1 MYLFWG
7 SILLVFLVRENH
19 YRKILLVFLRCH
31 TKNRGKLNENI
42 VYPLE
47 ATGYREIFD
56 NAWMADS
63 EFIKC
68 EKFHRYEMM
77 MKSFAEMVR
86 GEKKNPWD
94 YDYEFNL
101 FKTVRKACGM

>member
-1 MYLFWG
+1 
-7 SILLVFLVRENH
+7 
-19 YRKILLVFLRCH
+19 
-31 TKNRGKLNENI
+31 
-42 VYPLE
+42 
-47 ATGYREIFD
+47 
-56 NAWMADS
+56 MADS

-101 FKTVRKACGM
+101 FKTPRQLN